1 MQQARQQWEFWI
13 DRGGTFTDVIG
24 RRPDGKLVA
33 HKLLSE
39 NPEAY
44 RDAAVAG
51 IRHLLGLGPGEPI
64 PAARLGAVKMGT
76 TVATNALLER
86 KGERTLLMITRGFR
100 DALRIGYQARP
111 KIFARHIVKP
121 DMLYERV
128 VEVDE
133 RVRADGT
140 VERELD
146 LDAARSALMQAWQ
159 DGIRAVAVVFMHG
172 YRCGDHER
180 RVAALAREL
189 GFPQV
194 SASHEVSPLI
204 KLVGRGDTTVV
215 DSYLSPILRRY
226 VAQVAEELVPSPL
239 VEEGREGGREAA
251 RRSLRVAQTPL
262 DRGSDSSSRGERQN
276 QPRLMYMMSSGGL
289 TAAELFRGKDAILSG
304 PAAGV
309 VGMAETGREA
319 GFARLIGFDMGGT
332 STDVSHFAGEY
343 ERAFETEVAGV
354 RMRAPMMLIHT
365 VAAGGGSILHFDGAR
380 FRVGPDSAG
389 ANPGPHCYRRG
400 GPLAVTDANVMVGKL
415 IPDFFPKIF
424 GPQQDQPLDDAAVR
438 ASFAALAEKIGDG
451 RSGEEVADGFI
462 RIAVENMANAIKKIS
477 VQRGYDVTRYALN
490 CFGGAGGQ
498 HACLVA
504 DALGMTSVLIHPFSS
519 LLSAYGMGLADVR
532 SVRQQAIE
540 EPLGEKARATLAS
553 VAGELGRIVMAEVAG
568 QGVRA
573 EKIKAYVRAHIRYAG
588 TDTALIVD
596 AGTCAFPSPLVGE
609 GRVGGREATR
619 RRGKTHERRSS
630 QARRLA
636 TPTSDPSPQGGG
648 ETQLAS
654 LRNMKSAFEGAHKAR
669 FGFVDRSKE
678 LIIEAVSVEAVGG
691 GARFR
696 ERARKTTR
704 APLPPPARRTRFFSG
719 GKWRRALVYTRD
731 TLSPGQ
737 KVGGPAIIIEPHQ
750 TIVVEAGWRADL
762 TAKDHLVLRR
772 IEKLARARAIGTR
785 ADPVMLE
792 VFNNLFM
799 SIAEQMG
806 VALQN
811 TAYSVN
817 IKERLDFSCAVFDGD
832 GSLVAN
838 APHMPVHL
846 GSMDRAVETIIR
858 ENRGKIRPGDVYA
871 INAPYNGGT
880 HLPDITV
887 CTPVF
892 ASETTD
898 DRRRRTGNSR
908 SRPSSV
914 APRPSSILFWVASRG
929 HHADVGGIS
938 PGSMS
943 PNATT
948 IEQEG
953 VYIDNFKLVER
964 GRFRERE
971 LDALLTGATY
981 PARNPLQNVNDLKA
995 QVAANEKG
1003 VQELRKMVRQ
1013 FTLPVVRA
1021 YMRHVQDNASESVR
1035 RVIDRLHDSAFRTE
1049 MDQGTVINV
1058 RIKVDKARRAATVDF
1073 TGTSPQQPTNFN
1085 APEPV
1090 TRAAV
1095 LYVFRVMVD
1104 DDIPMNAGCLRPI
1117 KIIIPGNSLL
1127 SPEFPAAV
1135 VAGNVE
1141 TSQEVTNC
1149 LFGALG
1155 AMAAAQ
1161 GTMNNLNFGNA
1172 RYQYYETICSGSPA
1186 GPGFPGTDAVHTHMT
1201 NTRLTDPEVLEFR
1214 YPVLLEDFHIRRNS
1228 GGRGRWNAGDG
1239 IVRTIRFLERME
1251 CTILSGHRRVPP
1263 FGLAGGGD
1271 GQVGQNAVRRKD
1283 GSMQMLSGCDATV
1296 LDAGEAII
1304 IRTPTAGAYGTT
1316 AEGEQ
1321 QR

>member
-1 MQQARQQWEFWI
+1 MNKWEFWI

-24 RRPDGKLVA
+24 RRPDGKLVT

-51 IRHLLGLGPGEPI
+51 IRHLLGLAPEEPV
-64 PAARLGAVKMGT
+64 PAAQIGAVKMGT

-86 KGERTLLMITRGFR
+86 KGERTLLLITKGFR

-111 KIFARHIVKP
+111 KIFAKHIIKP

-128 VEVDE
+128 AEVDE

-140 VERELD
+140 VERAPD
-146 LDAARSALMQAWQ
+146 LDAVRAELVRAKN
-159 DGIRAVAVVFMHG
+159 DGLRAVAIVLMHA
-172 YRCGDHER
+172 YRYNAHER
-180 RVAALAREL
+180 QIAALAREA
-189 GFPQV
+189 GFSQV

-215 DSYLSPILRRY
+215 DAYLSPILRGY
-226 VAQVAEELVPSPL
+226 VAQVAGELNPSPL
-239 VEEGREGGREAA
+239 VGQKPSPLVGEGREGGREVTRQHRRA
-251 RRSLRVAQTPL
+251 RQSSLRADLPTPTPNPSPQ
-262 DRGSDSSSRGERQN
+262 GGGES
-276 QPRLMYMMSSGGL
+276 RLMFMMSSGGL
-289 TAAELFRGKDAILSG
+289 TAADLFRGKDAILSG
-304 PAAGV
+304 PAGGV
-309 VGMAETGREA
+309 VGMAETGRQA
-319 GFARLIGFDMGGT
+319 GFNQLIGFDMGGT

-343 ERAFETEVAGV
+343 ERTFETEVAGV

-389 ANPGPHCYRRG
+389 ANPGPKCYRRG

-424 GPQQDQPLDDAAVR
+424 GLRQNEPLDGDAVR
-438 ASFAALAEKIGDG
+438 AAFATLATDIGDR
-451 RSGEEVADGFI
+451 RSPEQVADGFI
-462 RIAVENMANAIKKIS
+462 KIAVENMANAIKKIS

-519 LLSAYGMGLADVR
+519 LLSAYGMGLADIR
-532 SVRQQAIE
+532 SVRQQAVE
-540 EPLGEKARATLAS
+540 EPFTDRVREELWKVALTLS
-553 VAGELGRIVMAEVAG
+553 RDTIAEVLS
-568 QGVRA
+568 QGVAADR
-573 EKIKAYVRAHIRYAG
+573 IGVHVRAHIRYAG

-596 AGTCAFPSPLVGE
+596 AGTFHPSST
-609 GRVGGREATR
+609 GRGRSGKGGLSPTKI
-619 RRGKTHERRSS
+619 KT
-630 QARRLA
+630 
-636 TPTSDPSPQGGG
+636 
-648 ETQLAS
+648 
-654 LRNMKSAFEGAHKAR
+654 AFERAHKAR
-669 FGFVDRSKE
+669 FGFIDRTKS
-678 LIIEAVSVEAVGG
+678 LVLEAVSVEAVGG
-691 GARFR
+691 GARFK
-696 ERARKTTR
+696 EQAQKTTR
-704 APLPPPARRTRFFSG
+704 AKLPAPARRTRFFSG
-719 GKWRRALVYTRD
+719 GKWRRAFVYRRE
-731 TLSPGQ
+731 TLAPGH
-737 KVGGPAIIIEPHQ
+737 KVAGPAIIVEPHQ
-750 TIVVEAGWRADL
+750 TVVVEDGWQAEL
-762 TAKDHLVLRR
+762 TAKNHLVLKR
-772 IEKLARARAIGTR
+772 IKKLARARAVGTR

-858 ENRGKIRPGDVYA
+858 ENKGKIRPGDVYA

-892 ASETTD
+892 D
-898 DRRRRTGNSR
+898 GRK
-908 SRPSSV
+908 
-914 APRPSSILFWVASRG
+914 ILFWVAARG

-948 IEQEG
+948 IAQEG
-953 VYIDNFKLVER
+953 VYIDNFKLVDR
-964 GRFRERE
+964 GRFREKE
-971 LDALLTGATY
+971 ILALLTGGDY
-981 PARNPLQNVNDLKA
+981 PARNPVQNIADLKA
-995 QVAANEKG
+995 QIAANEKG
-1003 VQELRKMVRQ
+1003 VQELRKMVRH
-1013 FTLPVVRA
+1013 FTLAVVRA
-1021 YMRHVQDNASESVR
+1021 YMRHVQDNAAESVR
-1035 RVIDRLHDSAFRTE
+1035 RVIDRLHDSSFMSE
-1049 MDQGTVINV
+1049 MDQGTVIKV
-1058 RIKVDKARRAATVDF
+1058 RIAVDKKKREATVDF
-1073 TGTSPQQPTNFN
+1073 TGTSAQQPTNFN

-1104 DDIPMNAGCLRPI
+1104 DEIPMNAGCLRPI
-1117 KIIIPGNSLL
+1117 RIIIPKKSLL

-1149 LFGALG
+1149 LFGALD

-1214 YPVLLEDFHIRRNS
+1214 YPVLLEDFHIRKDS
-1228 GGRGRWNAGDG
+1228 GGHGQWKAGDG
-1239 IVRTIRFLERME
+1239 ISRTIRFLERME

-1263 FGLAGGGD
+1263 FGLAGGENGH
-1271 GQVGQNAVRRKD
+1271 VGKNAVRRKD
-1283 GSMQMLSGCDATV
+1283 GRIEALKGCAATV
-1296 LDAGEAII
+1296 LDSGEAII
-1304 IRTPTAGAYGTT
+1304 IQTPTAGGYGKP
-1316 AEGEQ
+1316 GSG
-1321 QR
+1321 R